1 MKRIVVILATLFITA
16 PAWAGS
22 NSLLVIAFSDRQSV
36 STVLRQQ
43 ADYVA
48 MPVSI
53 SSDQRDPVQRFA
65 EIRAAKQLI
74 QKKAEGNPNI
84 VIHPGSVTLSAKP
97 ISKFASI
104 SSYSGGSSEADLHI
118 LVPFKGKNRDV
129 FTCASTIRIFL
140 NDIIMPGKASI
151 QLGSI
156 QLAADN
162 PEQYRLT
169 LLQMI
174 SEDVAKTKEK
184 LKADGKTQLSGLES
198 PVLVRQSDDE
208 NVEIFINYQLS
219 VEMK

>member
-1 MKRIVVILATLFITA
+1 MNRILATLTA
-16 PAWAGS
+16 LMISAPVWAGS
-22 NSLLVIAFSDRQSV
+22 SSLLVIAFSDRQYV
-36 STVLRQQ
+36 STVLRRQ

-53 SSDQRDPVQRFA
+53 SSDQRDPIQRFA
-65 EIRAAKQLI
+65 EIRDAKRLI
-74 QKKAEGNPNI
+74 QKKAEGNPDI
-84 VIHPGSVTLSAKP
+84 VIHSGPVTLSAKP
-97 ISKFASI
+97 ISKLSYI

-129 FTCASTIRIFL
+129 FSCASMIRTFL
-140 NDIIMPGKASI
+140 NDITMPGKANI

-162 PEQYRLT
+162 PEQYRT
-169 LLQMI
+169 VLLQMI
-174 SEDVAKTKEK
+174 SEDVAQTKEK
-184 LKADGKTQLSGLES
+184 MNTDGKVQVSGLES

-208 NVEIFINYQLS
+208 NVDLFINYQLS

>member
-1 MKRIVVILATLFITA
+1 MISA
-16 PAWAGS
+16 PVWAGS
-22 NSLLVIAFSDRQSV
+22 SSLLVIAFSDRQHV

-48 MPVSI
+48 MPISV
-53 SSDQRDPVQRFA
+53 SSDQRDPIQRFA
-65 EIRAAKQLI
+65 EIRDAKRLI
-74 QKKAEGNPNI
+74 QKKAEGNPDV
-84 VIHPGSVTLSAKP
+84 VIHSGAVTLSAKP
-97 ISKFASI
+97 MSKLSYI

-118 LVPFKGKNRDV
+118 LVPFKGNNRDV
-129 FTCASTIRIFL
+129 FTCASMIRTFL
-140 NDIIMPGKASI
+140 NAITMPGKANI

-162 PEQYRLT
+162 PEQYRPV

-174 SEDVAKTKEK
+174 SEEAAQTKEK
-184 LKADGKTQLSGLES
+184 LKADGKVQLSGLES

-208 NVEIFINYQLS
+208 NVELFINYQLS